1 MIPGIQHIHF
11 LGICGTAMGSVAVAL
26 REQGFTVTGSD
37 ENVYPPM
44 STFLEK
50 HGIALKS
57 GYRAENLPAG
67 AELIVIGNAI
77 KRGNPEVEAVL
88 NRKLYYLSLPET
100 LKEFFLRG
108 LHNLV
113 VTGTHGKTTTT
124 SLLAWI
130 LQCGGL
136 APSYMIGGIPKN
148 LGQGALFRD
157 SKYFVIEGDEYDTAF
172 FDKRSKFVH
181 YMPELVIVNNIEFD
195 HADIFNNLDE
205 IKLSF
210 RRMLN
215 IVPGNG
221 MVLLNADDSN
231 CIDVGKT
238 CPAPIVEVGFSPNA
252 ANHIRNARYNA
263 KGSAFTLFDTEFSL
277 RLVGEYNVRNA
288 AMAICAARFYGVD
301 LKDIQKA
308 VASFDGVQ
316 RRQEVRGVVNGIT
329 IIDDFGHHPTAIR
342 ETVHGLRHQFP
353 GSRIWAVF
361 EPRSNTTRRAIF
373 QKQLPGALGA
383 ADGVILAR
391 VAKLEQIPENERL
404 NPQKVVDEIA
414 ATGKPAYYEPGVDE
428 IIARLKPLVKKS
440 DLIVVFS
447 NGGFDDIHAKLLKQL

>member
-1 MIPGIQHIHF
+1 
-11 LGICGTAMGSVAVAL
+11 
-26 REQGFTVTGSD
+26 
-37 ENVYPPM
+37 
-44 STFLEK
+44 
-50 HGIALKS
+50 
-57 GYRAENLPAG
+57 
-67 AELIVIGNAI
+67 
-77 KRGNPEVEAVL
+77 
-88 NRKLYYLSLPET
+88 
-100 LKEFFLRG
+100 
-108 LHNLV
+108 
-113 VTGTHGKTTTT
+113 
-124 SLLAWI
+124 
-130 LQCGGL
+130 
-136 APSYMIGGIPKN
+136 MIGGIPKN